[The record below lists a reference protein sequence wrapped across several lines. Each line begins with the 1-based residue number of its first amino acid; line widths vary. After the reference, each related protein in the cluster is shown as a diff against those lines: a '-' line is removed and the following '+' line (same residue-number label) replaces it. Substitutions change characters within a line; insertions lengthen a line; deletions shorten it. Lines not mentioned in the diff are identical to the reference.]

1 MIETKKSVE
10 AKDYKDRFEFK
21 LTVGDNIICQR
32 YFKIFNFN
40 QKSLASEELCD
51 TLRYL
56 ANMIDSDL
64 KDKTAVYMEMM
75 CPQIFNDEDEMYRFF
90 ANPANVRRMRGGNG
104 IVVKSVEDHDF
115 AWKHELDSEG
125 NVIGGSVMPL
135 TFKFDDGEF
144 SAPLTPEDYVE
155 YKLSFIDNGVE
166 MNTPKEI
173 CSTVWT
179 GIYPRYV
186 RNSIDL
192 TNKRGRFDKVD
203 AYTLGF
209 EAFMSYKIFGGR
221 PDFVYKIIKEIQG
234 TCSNE
239 NSWYT
244 VKA

>member
-1 MIETKKSVE
+1 MVETRKSVE
-10 AKDYKDRFEFK
+10 AKDYKERFEFK

-40 QKSLASEELCD
+40 PKSVASEEICD
-51 TLRYL
+51 TMRYL
-56 ANMIDSDL
+56 ANMIDDDL

-90 ANPANVRRMRGGNG
+90 ANPVNASRMRGGNG
-104 IVVKSVEDHDF
+104 IVVKNVEDHDF
-115 AWKHELDSEG
+115 AWKHEVDSDG
-125 NVIGGSVMPL
+125 NVVGGSVMPL

-144 SAPLTPEDYVE
+144 SSPLTSEDYVE
-155 YKLSFIDNGVE
+155 YKLSFLDNGEEV
-166 MNTPKEI
+166 

-179 GIYPRYV
+179 GVYPRYV

-192 TNKRGRFDKVD
+192 TNKRGRFEKVD

-209 EAFMSYKIFGGR
+209 DAFMSYKIFGGR
-221 PDFVYKIIKEIQG
+221 PDYVYKIIKEIQS
-234 TCSNE
+234 TCSND

-244 VKA
+244 TVKA